1 MKPREFRQLHAIPY
15 DIEARKRRIKRLEAM
30 QADGPQPASDVV
42 KSSRGEGNACILGH
56 ATVSGTDIVFSRR
69 EDEIRR
75 LKKLN
80 AEKDAAY
87 MEGLRIVETC
97 DDVVLRGMLSDVCIE
112 GKKPQEVAVAL
123 TEQGYDIDAE
133 AIRRRVDRWIDQN
146 VR

>member
-42 KSSRGEGNACILGH
+42 KSSRGEGNACIMGH
-56 ATVSGTDIVFSRR
+56 ATVSGTDIAFSRR
-69 EDEIRR
+69 EDEIQR

>member
-42 KSSRGEGNACILGH
+42 KSSRGEGNACIMGH
-56 ATVSGTDIVFSRR
+56 ATVSGTDIAFSRR
-69 EDEIRR
+69 EDEIQR

-87 MEGLRIVETC
+87 MEGLHIVETC
-97 DDVVLRGMLSDVCIE
+97 DDVVLRRMLSDVCIE
-112 GKKPQEVAVAL
+112 GKKPQEVAVAM

>member
-42 KSSRGEGNACILGH
+42 KSSRGEGNACIMGH
-56 ATVSGTDIVFSRR
+56 ATVSGTDIAFSWR

-112 GKKPQEVAVAL
+112 GKKPQEVAVAM

>member
-42 KSSRGEGNACILGH
+42 KSSRGEGNACIMGH
-56 ATVSGTDIVFSRR
+56 ATVSGTDIAFSRR
-69 EDEIRR
+69 EDEIQR

-87 MEGLRIVETC
+87 MKGLHIVETC

>member
-42 KSSRGEGNACILGH
+42 KSSRGEGNACIMGH
-56 ATVSGTDIVFSRR
+56 ATVSGTDIAFSRR
-69 EDEIRR
+69 ENEIQR

>member
-1 MKPREFRQLHAIPY
+1 
-15 DIEARKRRIKRLEAM
+15 
-30 QADGPQPASDVV
+30 
-42 KSSRGEGNACILGH
+42 
-56 ATVSGTDIVFSRR
+56 
-69 EDEIRR
+69 
-75 LKKLN
+75 
-80 AEKDAAY
+80 
-87 MEGLRIVETC
+87 MEGLHIVETC

>member
-42 KSSRGEGNACILGH
+42 KSSRGEGNACIMGY
-56 ATVSGTDIVFSRR
+56 ATVSGTDIAFSRR

-87 MEGLRIVETC
+87 MEGLHIVETC

>member
-42 KSSRGEGNACILGH
+42 KSSRGEGNACIMGH
-56 ATVSGTDIVFSRR
+56 ATVSGTDIAFSRR

-112 GKKPQEVAVAL
+112 GKKTQEVAVAL

>member
-42 KSSRGEGNACILGH
+42 KSSRGEGNACIMGH
-56 ATVSGTDIVFSRR
+56 ATVSGTDIAFFRR
-69 EDEIRR
+69 EDEIQR

-80 AEKDAAY
+80 AEKDATY
-87 MEGLRIVETC
+87 MEGLYIVETC

>member
-42 KSSRGEGNACILGH
+42 KSSQGEGNACIMGH
-56 ATVSGTDIVFSRR
+56 ATVSGTDIAFSRR
-69 EDEIRR
+69 EDEIQR

-87 MEGLRIVETC
+87 MEGLCIVETC

>member
-15 DIEARKRRIKRLEAM
+15 DIEARKRRIKRLETM

-42 KSSRGEGNACILGH
+42 KSSRGEGNACIMGH
-56 ATVSGTDIVFSRR
+56 ATVSGTDIAFSRR
-69 EDEIRR
+69 EDEIQR

>member
-15 DIEARKRRIKRLEAM
+15 DNEARKRRIKRLEAM

-42 KSSRGEGNACILGH
+42 KSSRGEGNACIMGH
-56 ATVSGTDIVFSRR
+56 VTVSGTDIAFSRR
-69 EDEIRR
+69 EDEIQR

-87 MEGLRIVETC
+87 MEGLHIVETC
-97 DDVVLRGMLSDVCIE
+97 DDVVLRGMLSDVSIE